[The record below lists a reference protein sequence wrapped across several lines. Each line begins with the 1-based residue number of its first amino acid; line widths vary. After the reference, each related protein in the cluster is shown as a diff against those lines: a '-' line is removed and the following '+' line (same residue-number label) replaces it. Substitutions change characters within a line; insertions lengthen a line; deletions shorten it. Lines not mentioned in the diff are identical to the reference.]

1 MLTSKTKQEEKS
13 MNKSQTSYLMKRID
27 GVAGEKINAIL
38 TEENACM
45 AHNGCGYGKLDGMF
59 NFAIHAKE
67 VKGDIDKAIKKV
79 GIKLLPVKQIEEQI
93 KKDLCCSW
101 RVPGVDL
108 LVNRAEIN
116 EEKTNIML
124 VRVKKAQAR
133 MKKLKNEVT
142 KVKDKIMLGDEKDAL
157 KSLETF
163 ANKTF

>member
-1 MLTSKTKQEEKS
+1 
-13 MNKSQTSYLMKRID
+13 MNKTQTNYMMKRID

-45 AHNGCGYGKLDGMF
+45 AHNGCGYGKLYDMF

-79 GIKLLPVKQIEEQI
+79 GIKLLPVKQMEEQI
-93 KKDLCCSW
+93 KKDLCCIW
-101 RVPGVDL
+101 HVPGVDL